1 MIVALFVL
9 ALLLTVTITNKKNEA
24 APTDNTLEFGRSD
37 SLVIFLCFVS
47 SILFQILLPKIP
59 LFQGRMLLVS
69 LVVGAVYLM
78 VLIIVNNNREKKIQH
93 EHDQIIK
100 LYQSMADI
108 FGAVGVEDIDFANTP
123 FKFEEDRKIHVVNS
137 IVIDT
142 SVPGL
147 KINDNSIIYTQYSLN
162 KYFPELQ
169 WTSEHDAPNRQ
180 LIYKGL
186 PKPPSIANFPGSDY
200 RPAGWIPLGLG
211 GGNVEIC
218 WNLADQKEMGFSSY
232 ISEDGEHAETL
243 RLPSA
248 PQCLTLGST
257 GGGKAIWVDQ
267 MVDVL

>member
-1 MIVALFVL
+1 M
-9 ALLLTVTITNKKNEA
+9 
-24 APTDNTLEFGRSD
+24 
-37 SLVIFLCFVS
+37 
-47 SILFQILLPKIP
+47 LLPKIP
-59 LFQGRMLLVS
+59 YVKEHFLLFALGL
-69 LVVGAVYLM
+69 GGVYLM
-78 VLIIVNNNREKKIQH
+78 VMTVVNMNREKKLIYQ
-93 EHDQIIK
+93 HDQIVK
-100 LYQSMADI
+100 LYQSLADI
-108 FGAVGVEDIDFANTP
+108 FGAVAVEDINFANTP
-123 FKFEEDRKIHVVNS
+123 FKWEEDKKIHVVNS

-147 KINDNSIIYTQYSLN
+147 KINDNSIIYAQYSLN

-218 WNLADQKEMGFSSY
+218 WNLADTKETGFSSY
-232 ISEDGEHAETL
+232 ISEDGEQAETL
-243 RLPSA
+243 KLPSA

-257 GGGKAIWVDQ
+257 GGGKAIWVNQ
-267 MVDVL
+267 MVDVKG